1 MIIMERTLEQ
11 VFFCPSLKMNSV
23 QGWDDAL
30 QHMHLGEFLEILAKE
45 MTALYFVTSP

>member
-1 MIIMERTLEQ
+1 MESTLAQ

-30 QHMHLGEFLEILAKE
+30 QHMHLEDFLEILAKE
-45 MTALYFVTSP
+45 MTPL